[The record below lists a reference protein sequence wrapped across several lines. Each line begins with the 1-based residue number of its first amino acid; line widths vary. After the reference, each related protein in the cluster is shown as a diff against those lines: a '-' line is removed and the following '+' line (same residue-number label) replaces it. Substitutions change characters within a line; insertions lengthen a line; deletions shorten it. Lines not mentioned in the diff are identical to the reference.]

1 MYVLLVYDIGEKR
14 VNKVLALLAGNTPR
28 AGTNSVLEGEL
39 TKASLET
46 LKKRIERIMNK
57 EEDSVRIYKLRT
69 QDDLTLEI
77 LGIDKKQVADD
88 GII

>member
-14 VNKVLALLAGNTPR
+14 VNKVLKICRQYLDWVQ
-28 AGTNSVLEGEL
+28 NSVLEGEL

-77 LGIDKKQVADD
+77 LGIYKKQVADD